1 MIYGFGNAER
11 ILPNAVQ
18 FIHRKGLDQEIYITE
33 INWSSFSAMERV
45 PDYDDLI
52 TEIRNNLNHCIAA
65 YNEVEGE
72 RNAIITMYHQAQSSR
87 KRLENNVINVQRGEQ
102 TFAVVSK
109 RLVQQLQKRLGEAV
123 INQARTIAT
132 EYSRYTAHKG

>member
-1 MIYGFGNAER
+1 
-11 ILPNAVQ
+11 
-18 FIHRKGLDQEIYITE
+18 
-33 INWSSFSAMERV
+33 MERV

-87 KRLENNVINVQRGEQ
+87 NRLENNVINV
-102 TFAVVSK
+102 
-109 RLVQQLQKRLGEAV
+109 
-123 INQARTIAT
+123 
-132 EYSRYTAHKG
+132 

>member
-1 MIYGFGNAER
+1 
-11 ILPNAVQ
+11 
-18 FIHRKGLDQEIYITE
+18 
-33 INWSSFSAMERV
+33 MERV

-72 RNAIITMYHQAQSSR
+72 RNAIILMYHQAQSSR
-87 KRLENNVINVQRGEQ
+87 NRLENNVINVQRGEQ